1 MALLDRP
8 ATASVHEL
16 ILGGQRSGKSRCAEE
31 RARLWLDQPG
41 HAALLMATAHDDDAE
56 MHDRIAR
63 HRSDRALRV
72 PALQTLELQTF
83 EAPRH
88 LPDAI
93 AHHSAPARLIVVDC
107 LTLWLT
113 QLLMP
118 MHGEPLSASAVDDE
132 VDALCGALARAAG
145 PVVLV
150 SNEIGWGVMSMS
162 AEVRRFV
169 DDLGRLHQVVAARCG
184 WVTLMVAGLEMAVK
198 R

>member
-1 MALLDRP
+1 MAAPHML
-8 ATASVHEL
+8 AAASLHEL

-31 RARLWLDQPG
+31 RARRWLDHPG
-41 HAALLMATAHDDDAE
+41 HTAVLLATAQDGDTE

-63 HRSDRALRV
+63 HRSDRASRV
-72 PALQTLELQTF
+72 PALRTVEV
-83 EAPRH
+83 PRQ
-88 LPDAI
+88 LPEAI

-118 MHGEPLSASAVDDE
+118 MQGEPLIAAAVDNE
-132 VDALCGALARAAG
+132 VDALCDALARAAG

-150 SNEIGWGVMSMS
+150 SNEIGWGVMPMS

-169 DDLGRLHQVVAARCG
+169 DELGRLHQAVAARCE